1 MRLFLPLNLLSIM
14 SIQVLPRQLRVP
26 GIVAAAF
33 ALPLQARSAEAVN
46 YNRDIQ
52 PLLAEHCFHC
62 HGKDES
68 GRKGKLR
75 LDDRDLALKGGKEEG
90 PAIVPGQPDKSP
102 LLARIMSHDKDE
114 VMPPSK
120 ENKPVK
126 AADIEKLRQWIA
138 DGAAYGKHWAFE
150 TPTKPSLPN
159 DRVAEWKDSSSA
171 IDALVGAKLQANGLH
186 PSAAADA
193 ATLCRRLYLDLIGL
207 LPSPQEVEDFKKASV
222 QSPGTAVGALV
233 DRLMND
239 RRFGEKWARHW
250 LDAARYADSNG
261 YEKDLPREQW
271 AWRDWV
277 IDAVNRDMPYDRFLV
292 EQIAGD
298 QLPDHTK
305 QQLIATGFLR
315 NGMINEEGAI
325 VPEQFRME
333 GMFDRMDAI
342 GSSVLGLSVKCAQC
356 HTHKF
361 DPLAQSEY
369 YGMFAFLNNTY
380 EAQSWVYSDEQD
392 RKIADIKASIAATE
406 ERLKKQASD
415 WQQRMAAWERAQMDF
430 QNQTAWTVVE
440 AEDLHSSSELN
451 HPTML
456 PDKSILTLGHRTIS
470 GDVHMIATPKVE
482 KVTGLRVEILKHGD
496 LPFGGPGR
504 SYKGTWALTD
514 LVVEA
519 KKPGSDKYE
528 KIKLGKATAD
538 FAEPAHPMEP
548 EWENTRDKDHKRT
561 CGPAAFLADGDDKT
575 AWRADRGAGHRNTE
589 SVAVVQFE
597 QPLTLPEGTKLKIAL
612 VTNHGGDDNGPKNTQ
627 IGRFRIALTTS
638 PDPKVNQTPY
648 AAVLAMQTPAAKRTQ
663 QQQAELFA
671 AWRASVPEFK
681 AFNDEINALW
691 KQFPE
696 AKTSVMHLAERQGQ
710 DVRETHV
717 LDRGAWD
724 KPKETVTPHVP
735 AALHPLPKEAP
746 MNRITFARW
755 IADKRSPLTARVEVN
770 RVWQVI
776 FGVGI
781 QETAEDFGT
790 RSPEPSNQALLD
802 WLAVDFME
810 HGWSRKHL
818 IRSIVTAAAY
828 QQSSRTTPA
837 LLEKDP
843 KNRLLARGPRFRAEA
858 EVVRDIEL
866 SAAGLLSNKFGGP
879 SVFPPVPASV
889 LEYNYF
895 KPTYWKIA
903 EGPDRYCRSLYV
915 FRKRSMPDPTMSAFD
930 APNGDFTC
938 PRRVRSNSPLAALT
952 SLNEAVFVEAAQ
964 ALALRVLKEGG
975 KTDAERADYAFRVC
989 TGRSAKPHERDEILK
1004 LLASR
1009 RQRIA
1014 EGWLPVRDLTT
1025 GNAEKLP
1032 ALPPGTTP
1040 QDAAAWTIAARVLL
1054 NLDETLCK
1062 S

>member
-1 MRLFLPLNLLSIM
+1 MPTH
-14 SIQVLPRQLRVP
+14 VLPRLSSIALMALLPAFLAR
-26 GIVAAAF
+26 AAE
-33 ALPLQARSAEAVN
+33 PVN
-46 YNRDIQ
+46 YNREIQ

-75 LDDRDLALKGGKEEG
+75 LDDRELALKGGKEDG

-102 LLARIMSHDKDE
+102 LLTRILSHDKDE
-114 VMPPSK
+114 VMPPPK

-126 AADIEKLRQWIA
+126 SEDVEKLRRWIA
-138 DGAAYGKHWAFE
+138 EGAVYGKHWAFE
-150 TPTKPSLPN
+150 APVKPALDSATKP
-159 DRVAEWKDSSSA
+159 AEWKDSTNA
-171 IDALVGAKLQANGLH
+171 IDTLVGAKLQASGLH
-186 PSAAADA
+186 PSPKADA
-193 ATLCRRLYLDLIGL
+193 ETLCRRLYLDLIGL
-207 LPSPQEVEDFKKASV
+207 LPSPQEVDAFKQASA
-222 QSPGTAVGALV
+222 QNPSGAVAALV

-239 RRFGEKWARHW
+239 RRFGEKWSRHW

-277 IDAVNRDMPYDRFLV
+277 INAVNRDMPYDQFLV

-298 QLPDHTK
+298 LLPNRSK
-305 QQLIATGFLR
+305 SQLIATGFLR

-333 GMFDRMDAI
+333 GMFDRLDAI
-342 GSSVLGLSVKCAQC
+342 GSGIFGLSVKCAQC

-361 DPLAQSEY
+361 DPLAHSEY

-380 EAQSWVYSDEQD
+380 EAQSWVHSDEQD
-392 RKIADIKASIAATE
+392 KKIADIKASIAAVE
-406 ERLKKQASD
+406 ERLKKKQPD
-415 WQQRMAAWERAQMDF
+415 WQQRMAAWEAAQVAF
-430 QNQTAWTVVE
+430 QNKTQWSVVE

-451 HPTML
+451 HPTTL

-470 GDVHMIATPKVE
+470 GDVHMIASPRVE
-482 KVTGLRVEILKHGD
+482 KATGVRLEILKHDD

-504 SYKGTWALTD
+504 SFKGTWALTE

-528 KIKLGKATAD
+528 KIKLAKATAD
-538 FAEPAHPMEP
+538 FAEPAHPMEA
-548 EWENTRDKDHKRT
+548 EWENLSRDKEHKRT

-575 AWRADRGAGHRNTE
+575 AWRADHGVGRRNTE
-589 SVAVVQFE
+589 SVAVAQFE
-597 QPLTLPEGTKLKIAL
+597 APLTLPEGAKLKIAL

-638 PDPKVNQTPY
+638 PDPKVNHTPY
-648 AAVLAMQTPAAKRTQ
+648 AAVLAMQTQVEKRTPH
-663 QQQAELFA
+663 QQAELFA
-671 AWRASVPEFK
+671 AWRASVPELK
-681 AFNDEINALW
+681 AFNDEIDALW

-696 AKTSVMHLAERQGQ
+696 AVTSVLHLAERKGQ
-710 DVRETHV
+710 DVRETHL
-717 LDRGAWD
+717 LDRGGWD
-724 KPKETVTPHVP
+724 KPKDKIAPHVP
-735 AALHPLPKEAP
+735 AALHPLPKGAP
-746 MNRITFARW
+746 MNRLTFAKW
-755 IADKRSPLTARVEVN
+755 VADSRSPLTARVEVN

-818 IRSIVTAAAY
+818 IRNIVTAAAY
-828 QQSSRTTPA
+828 QQSSRITPE

-866 SAAGLLSNKFGGP
+866 SAAGLLSSKFGGP

-895 KPTYWKIA
+895 KPTYWKMA

-952 SLNEAVFVEAAQ
+952 SLNETVFIEAAQ

-975 KTDAERADYAFRVC
+975 KTDAERADYAFRIC
-989 TGRSAKPHERDEILK
+989 TGRNAKPNERDEILK
-1004 LLASR
+1004 LIASR